1 MDRNKYKMPKIIKF
15 IFLSIYITF
24 IFAQSVEAFMQKT
37 TLENSLRD
45 KIYSELGHVIDNSK
59 FVVVVNVAFDNDSNL
74 LGTGTKA
81 IQSSNNKLTD
91 LSVKAPSGNSMDFI
105 PGFKLSGAK
114 TRSQPNEYGNLAYS
128 ATGGSNQFGAMGSL
142 QIKKINVNFYL
153 EESLSS
159 PKLDRTIETLVKS
172 IIPMISDCDD
182 CISIETMQFQESSE
196 ESEIVELREKIEQ
209 FEADKR
215 NEELTDLKDQLTN
228 LGLQLTDLETD
239 NDSYLREFKL
249 DKAFQRTQDSLRL
262 VTLEEKENAAR
273 DQLDTLLLKAQQ
285 KIDTVINARIASE
298 TETKK
303 DLIDIIKYGQG
314 NLSEEEDNQGLLGMR
329 GPRPSDNN
337 LLYLGFGAMI
347 FLMFIVLFFK
357 KNKQDVVYLKPKGS
371 AKKGDKKKNKVS
383 EGDETET
390 SDLSEAQV
398 TQAPLKPYATN
409 AFEDENVLRAE
420 LKALRQSA
428 VSMSVSQQE
437 GATQIVK
444 DWLSDNAGE
453 TETDGEEG

>member
-1 MDRNKYKMPKIIKF
+1 M
-15 IFLSIYITF
+15 
-24 IFAQSVEAFMQKT
+24 
-37 TLENSLRD
+37 
-45 KIYSELGHVIDNSK
+45 
-59 FVVVVNVAFDNDSNL
+59 
-74 LGTGTKA
+74 
-81 IQSSNNKLTD
+81 
-91 LSVKAPSGNSMDFI
+91 
-105 PGFKLSGAK
+105 
-114 TRSQPNEYGNLAYS
+114 
-128 ATGGSNQFGAMGSL
+128 
-142 QIKKINVNFYL
+142 
-153 EESLSS
+153 
-159 PKLDRTIETLVKS
+159 
-172 IIPMISDCDD
+172 
-182 CISIETMQFQESSE
+182 
-196 ESEIVELREKIEQ
+196 
-209 FEADKR
+209 
-215 NEELTDLKDQLTN
+215 
-228 LGLQLTDLETD
+228 ETD

-262 VTLEEKENAAR
+262 VTLEEKENVAR

-390 SDLSEAQV
+390 SDLSESPV